1 VAKWYRPVDRDQAFL
16 LPPSMTDWLPED
28 HLVWFV
34 IEAVGQLDTTAF
46 HAKARLGGA
55 GRRGYHPDMLLTL
68 LVYAMAHGVRSSR
81 QIERLCHSDVAFRI
95 ICAGDSPDHSVLA
108 RFRQQHET
116 ALAGLLTETLLL
128 AARMGMVRLGVVAF
142 DGTKIAGNAAR
153 NANREEEALRRLAE
167 QHLMQAAATDE
178 AEDAEY
184 GPDRGDELPPD
195 LRDRSGR
202 SRRIRQALDE
212 IAVQQAEQQARDE
225 AARRQAEDYLQR
237 LADPDTPV
245 TGPRPKAVTAVD
257 AAYARWQ
264 AERARVQRRFDA
276 WHARAAQARAAGR
289 GPSGAAPVPVDQHC
303 RVRKA
308 RTAYDAALTAA
319 ETAAATP
326 ADAATSQNS
335 KNTRPK
341 TPRANLSD
349 PESRLL
355 KTRTGYLQGYNCQTA
370 VSEDHFFLHA
380 TATQDPNDLRQYENT
395 QTAVTGIAAAL
406 NAHTSRTDLTVG
418 VMLGDAGYDSDHN
431 LTLPGPDRLI
441 ATSRERPHPDAVARR
456 DMDQRLAT
464 PEGRDLYKHRSGT
477 VEPGNAWLKDRRG
490 LRQFLRR
497 GLTAATSELR
507 LAAAVT
513 NLLRLRQLG
522 ITTTHL
528 ATR

>member
-1 VAKWYRPVDRDQAFL
+1 
-16 LPPSMTDWLPED
+16 MTDWLSED

-34 IEAVGQLDTTAF
+34 IEAVGHLDTGVF
-46 HAKARLGGA
+46 HTRAKLGGV

-95 ICAGDSPDHSVLA
+95 ICAGDIPDHTVVA

-153 NANREEEALRRLAE
+153 DANREEETLRRLAE
-167 QHLMQAAATDE
+167 QHLARAAATDA
-178 AEDAEY
+178 AEDAEH
-184 GPDRGDELPPD
+184 GGDRGDELPPD

-202 SRRIRQALDE
+202 TRRIRQALDE
-212 IAVQQAEQQARDE
+212 IAVQNAEQQARE
-225 AARRQAEDYLQR
+225 QGAREQAEDYLKR

-245 TGPRPKAVTAVD
+245 AGPRPKAVTAVQ
-257 AAYARWQ
+257 AADARWQ
-264 AERARVQRRFDA
+264 AERVRIQRRFDA
-276 WHARAAQARAAGR
+276 WHDRDRQVRAAGR
-289 GPSGAAPVPVDQHC
+289 RSSGSRPVPVDQHC

-308 RTAYDAALTAA
+308 RTTYDDAVAAA
-319 ETAAATP
+319 EAAAATP
-326 ADAATSQNS
+326 AGQDGSD
-335 KNTRPK
+335 TRRK
-341 TPRANLSD
+341 TPRANLTD

-355 KTRTGYLQGYNCQTA
+355 KARNGYLQGYNCQTA
-370 VSEDHFFLHA
+370 LSEDHFFLHA
-380 TATQDPNDLRQYENT
+380 AATQDPNDLRQYENT
-395 QTAVTGIAAAL
+395 QTAVTGIAARLAE
-406 NAHTSRTDLTVG
+406 HTGRDDLSVG

-464 PEGRDLYKHRSGT
+464 SEGRDLYKHRSGT

-528 ATR
+528 ATG

>member
-1 VAKWYRPVDRDQAFL
+1 MAKWYRPVDRDQAFL

-46 HAKARLGGA
+46 HTRAKLGGV
-55 GRRGYHPDMLLTL
+55 GRRGFHPDMLLTL

-81 QIERLCHSDVAFRI
+81 QIERLCHTDVAFRI
-95 ICAGDSPDHSVLA
+95 ICAGDVPDHTVLA
-108 RFRQQHET
+108 RFRQDHET

-153 NANREEEALRRLAE
+153 NANRSEQSLRRIAE
-167 QHLMQAAATDE
+167 QYLAQTAASDT
-178 AEDAEY
+178 AEDDEH
-184 GPDRGDELPPD
+184 GNDRGDELPPD

-212 IAVQQAEQQARDE
+212 IAAQNAERQARDQ
-225 AARRQAEDYLQR
+225 AARDQADDYLKR

-257 AAYARWQ
+257 AAHARWQ
-264 AERARVQRRFDA
+264 SERTRIQRRLDA
-276 WHARAAQARAAGR
+276 WHQRAAQARAAGR
-289 GPSGAAPVPVDQHC
+289 RPKGRAPIPVDQHC
-303 RVRKA
+303 RVRTA
-308 RTAYDAALTAA
+308 RTAYDNALAAA
-319 ETAAATP
+319 ETTATTAP
-326 ADAATSQNS
+326 ELTTGKD
-335 KNTRPK
+335 RK
-341 TPRANLSD
+341 TPRANLTD
-349 PESRLL
+349 PDSRLL
-355 KTRTGYLQGYNCQTA
+355 KTRNGYLQGYNCQTA
-370 VSEDHFFLHA
+370 LSEDHFFLHA

-395 QTAVTGIAAAL
+395 QNAVTGIAAVL
-406 NAHTSRTDLTVG
+406 TEHTRRDDLSVG

-441 ATSRERPHPDAVARR
+441 ATSRERPHPDAVTRR
-456 DMDQRLAT
+456 QMDHRLAT
-464 PEGRDLYKHRSGT
+464 DEGRDLYRQRSGT

-490 LRQFLRR
+490 LRHFLRR
-497 GLTAATSELR
+497 GLTAAISELR

-528 ATR
+528 TTG